1 MTRRTDDNS
10 PSPLV
15 VRAGWALMVLAI
27 AAGVGN
33 AAVCIPAGRALS
45 GLGLAAVVLL
55 GFGAALVMIGDD
67 Q

>member
-1 MTRRTDDNS
+1 M
-10 PSPLV
+10 
-15 VRAGWALMVLAI
+15 MVLAI

-45 GLGLAAVVLL
+45 GLGLTAVVLL
-55 GFGAALVMIGDD
+55 GLGAALVMIGDD